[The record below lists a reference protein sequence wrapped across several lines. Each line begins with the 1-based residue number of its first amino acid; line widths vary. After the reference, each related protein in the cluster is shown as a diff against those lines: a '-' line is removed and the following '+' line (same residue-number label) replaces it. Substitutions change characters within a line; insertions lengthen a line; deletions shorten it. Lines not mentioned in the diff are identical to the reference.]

1 MKRVA
6 RYVGVLALSILI
18 ATVIIV
24 LIEMAGFSVVAQ
36 AE

>member
-6 RYVGVLALSILI
+6 RYVGVLLLSILI
-18 ATVIIV
+18 ATAIIV
-24 LIEMAGFSVVAQ
+24 LIEIAGFSVVAR